1 MKKFFSEFREFISR
15 GNVIDLAVGIIIG
28 GAFGKI
34 TASLVSDIIMPPV
47 GLLIAGMHFQDLKY
61 VLKPEVTHPD
71 GSIVPA
77 VSINYGMFLQTV
89 IDFLIIALAIFLL
102 VKAINTLRRKQAQA
116 EAAPADSREVL
127 LLSEI
132 RDALKGRE
140 RGT

>member
-102 VKAINTLRRKQAQA
+102 VKAINTLRRKQAQT

>member
-140 RGT
+140 GGT